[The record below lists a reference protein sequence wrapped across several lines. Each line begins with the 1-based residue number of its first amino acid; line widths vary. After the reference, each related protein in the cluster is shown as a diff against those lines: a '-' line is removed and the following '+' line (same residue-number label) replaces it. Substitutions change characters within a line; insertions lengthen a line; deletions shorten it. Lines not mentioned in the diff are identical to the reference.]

1 MRTYDRLEVALSNWP
16 ALILTC
22 VLLPLSGV
30 VCASTKIQTM
40 QQKDGSYSFF
50 IHGKVAD
57 IELAK
62 AAIKTAFTA
71 VVC

>member
-1 MRTYDRLEVALSNWP
+1 MF
-16 ALILTC
+16 
-22 VLLPLSGV
+22 LLL
-30 VCASTKIQTM
+30 VCAPGSTKIQTM

-62 AAIKTAFTA
+62 AAIKVAFTA
-71 VVC
+71 VVWWNSNAACTV